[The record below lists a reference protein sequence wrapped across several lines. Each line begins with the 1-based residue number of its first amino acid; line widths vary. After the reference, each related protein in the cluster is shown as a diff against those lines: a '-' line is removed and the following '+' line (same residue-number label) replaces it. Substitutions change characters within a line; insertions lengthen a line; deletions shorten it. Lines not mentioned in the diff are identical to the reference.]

1 MFVNQKLTI
10 KEWILLLVLWLIPL
24 FNIALLIWMILR
36 RGLMLTL
43 YRVLIAFVIYIT
55 LVLLLIGIFGF

>member
-24 FNIALLIWMILR
+24 FNIALLICMILR